1 MRRTSVLPDGQNL
14 GEGGIHFRRAWKW
27 NGVPAGWHIRWGDKK
42 KMRSLG
48 SVQIPT
54 DTCPQASVSERNRR
68 EAAALGA
75 EMAFLAVLKLDE

>member
-1 MRRTSVLPDGQNL
+1 MRRTRVFAGAKTLAEAELISAEHVNPMGLPPDKVSG
-14 GEGGIHFRRAWKW
+14 GETR
-27 NGVPAGWHIRWGDKK
+27 K

-68 EAAALGA
+68 KAAALGA

>member
-1 MRRTSVLPDGQNL
+1 
-14 GEGGIHFRRAWKW
+14 
-27 NGVPAGWHIRWGDKK
+27 
-42 KMRSLG
+42 MRSLG

-68 EAAALGA
+68 KAAALGA

>member
-1 MRRTSVLPDGQNL
+1 MAQAEFTSAAQVKNRVPTG
-14 GEGGIHFRRAWKW
+14 W
-27 NGVPAGWHIRWGDKK
+27 NIRWGKK

-68 EAAALGA
+68 KAAALSA
-75 EMAFLAVLKLDE
+75 KMAFLAVLKLDE

>member
-1 MRRTSVLPDGQNL
+1 MAQAEFTSAAQV
-14 GEGGIHFRRAWKW
+14 K
-27 NGVPAGWHIRWGDKK
+27 NGVPTGCSIRWGKK

-68 EAAALGA
+68 KAAALSA
-75 EMAFLAVLKLDE
+75 KMAFLAVLKLDE